1 MNHCEKSSHNIDTE
15 RYLHQQIPKY
25 VDWQVTAIFYSA
37 LHLVSNHLKEKG
49 IEVPE
54 RHGDMIKT
62 LKRLS
67 GPLSKCYHTL
77 YEKSRIA
84 RYSTKKEISEEDLKI
99 VKNNFEFL
107 KSALS

>member
-67 GPLSKCYHTL
+67 GPLSKCYQYIIQKRRVGLQGTVQCWQ
-77 YEKSRIA
+77 
-84 RYSTKKEISEEDLKI
+84 LK
-99 VKNNFEFL
+99 N
-107 KSALS
+107 